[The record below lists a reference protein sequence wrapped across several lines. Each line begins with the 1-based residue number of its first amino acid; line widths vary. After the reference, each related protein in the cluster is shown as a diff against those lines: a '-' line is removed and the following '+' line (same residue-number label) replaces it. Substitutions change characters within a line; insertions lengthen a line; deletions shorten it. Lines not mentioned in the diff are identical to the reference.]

1 MSFTEK
7 VLQLHGIET
16 RKAGGRIFAAS
27 LYTVGGSFFQ
37 EWEDVTTWTRLQ
49 LFNWLGY

>member
-16 RKAGGRIFAAS
+16 RNAGGRIYAAS
-27 LYTVGGSFFQ
+27 LYTVGGILFT
-37 EWEDVTTWTRLQ
+37 EWEDVTTWNRSQ
-49 LFNWLGY
+49 LFSWLGY